1 MTYVYE
7 SQSYRDKETKQPR
20 SKRKLIGRLDD
31 ETIKK
36 LSLRPAEF
44 LKRSC
49 ISFFILF
56 YIGDSWRYWDQ
67 DIGA

>member
-36 LSLRPAEF
+36 LKAGGIPEE
-44 LKRSC
+44 
-49 ISFFILF
+49 IMYQLF
-56 YIGDSWRYWDQ
+56 Q
-67 DIGA
+67 